1 MSFIEKYVSELD
13 LFARNSNFKSS
24 IENLFNSNISKPQ
37 HIKSFGLYD
46 YKKGT
51 ILVFVPMS
59 NLHHVEMS
67 YFILIIVLILLFC
80 VFLYNNLI
88 SKKNKVEESYSSIDV
103 MLKKRTDLIPQ
114 LISTV
119 KGAIQHERETL
130 SELTQLRERLLDKTV
145 DTEERFQLESQ
156 LGIMLGKLQVRAEAY
171 PDLKAN
177 QNFLLLQS
185 SLNEVEEQLSAA
197 RRAYNA
203 AVNSFNNA
211 IEMFPSNLMG
221 KMMHYSKKPLFTIKD
236 EERSVPKISFN
247 S

>member
-1 MSFIEKYVSELD
+1 MTYFIAV
-13 LFARNSNFKSS
+13 
-24 IENLFNSNISKPQ
+24 
-37 HIKSFGLYD
+37 
-46 YKKGT
+46 
-51 ILVFVPMS
+51 
-59 NLHHVEMS
+59 
-67 YFILIIVLILLFC
+67 FILILLCC

-88 SKKNKVEESYSSIDV
+88 SKKNKTEEAYSSIDI

-114 LISTV
+114 LVNTV

-130 SELTQLRERLLDKTV
+130 TELTQLREKLLEQHIQLK
-145 DTEERFQLESQ
+145 ERFELESQ
-156 LGIMLGKLQVRAEAY
+156 LGMMLGKIQVRAEAY

-221 KMMHYSKKPLFTIKD
+221 KMMGYSQRTLFTIK
-236 EERSVPKISFN
+236 EEEKKVPNISFN
-247 S
+247 

>member
-1 MSFIEKYVSELD
+1 M
-13 LFARNSNFKSS
+13 
-24 IENLFNSNISKPQ
+24 
-37 HIKSFGLYD
+37 
-46 YKKGT
+46 T
-51 ILVFVPMS
+51 
-59 NLHHVEMS
+59 
-67 YFILIIVLILLFC
+67 YFIAVLILILFFC

-88 SKKNKVEESYSSIDV
+88 NKKNKVEEAYSSIDV

-114 LISTV
+114 LVTTV

-130 SELTQLRERLLDKTV
+130 TELTRLREKLLEKNMQP
-145 DTEERFQLESQ
+145 EERFQLESQ
-156 LGIMLGKLQVRAEAY
+156 LGMILGKIQVRAEAY

-221 KMMHYSKKPLFTIKD
+221 KMMGYSQRTLFTIK
-236 EERSVPKISFN
+236 EEEKNVPNISFN
-247 S
+247 

>member
-1 MSFIEKYVSELD
+1 LALQLQK
-13 LFARNSNFKSS
+13 R
-24 IENLFNSNISKPQ
+24 
-37 HIKSFGLYD
+37 
-46 YKKGT
+46 GT
-51 ILVFVPMS
+51 ILGFVPLS
-59 NLHHVEMS
+59 NLYHVEMT
-67 YFILIIVLILLFC
+67 YFTIILILIILFC

-114 LISTV
+114 LINTV

-130 SELTQLRERLLDKTV
+130 MELTQLREKILAKDIQP
-145 DTEERFQLESQ
+145 EERFQLESQ

-211 IEMFPSNLMG
+211 IEMFPSNIMG
-221 KMMHYSKKPLFTIKD
+221 KLMRYSKRPLFTIKE

-247 S
+247 

>member
-1 MSFIEKYVSELD
+1 M
-13 LFARNSNFKSS
+13 
-24 IENLFNSNISKPQ
+24 
-37 HIKSFGLYD
+37 
-46 YKKGT
+46 T
-51 ILVFVPMS
+51 
-59 NLHHVEMS
+59 
-67 YFILIIVLILLFC
+67 YFIVVLILILFFC
-80 VFLYNNLI
+80 VFLYKNLI
-88 SKKNKVEESYSSIDV
+88 NKKNKVEEAYSSIDV

-114 LISTV
+114 LVTTV

-130 SELTQLRERLLDKTV
+130 TELTRLREKLLEKNMQP
-145 DTEERFQLESQ
+145 EERFQLESQ
-156 LGIMLGKLQVRAEAY
+156 FGMILGKIQVRAEAY

-221 KMMHYSKKPLFTIKD
+221 KMMGYSQKTLFTIK
-236 EERSVPKISFN
+236 EEEKNVPNISFY
-247 S
+247 

>member
-1 MSFIEKYVSELD
+1 
-13 LFARNSNFKSS
+13 
-24 IENLFNSNISKPQ
+24 
-37 HIKSFGLYD
+37 
-46 YKKGT
+46 
-51 ILVFVPMS
+51 
-59 NLHHVEMS
+59 MS

-203 AVNSFNNA
+203 AVNSFNNS